1 MGEWGH
7 RCNKNVCACMCSMY
21 EKYKRAK
28 SSSAILQRKNIK
40 MLQMQA
46 CVIWKYG
53 DTYQKKQLKYLKV
66 VNSEE
71 WKKKIR
77 KDCFLL

>member
-1 MGEWGH
+1 
-7 RCNKNVCACMCSMY
+7 
-21 EKYKRAK
+21 
-28 SSSAILQRKNIK
+28 